1 MKTTAAVTLAVV
13 ALGAA
18 SMSPAIG
25 ATKKTI
31 TKTYTA
37 TAPVPDP
44 TNAAAGSYTVCPQTV
59 PSSFQADDFKIPAA
73 GTLKVEVG
81 NYTGDWDA
89 LLMDSDKSEAASS
102 GAGGYAPVA
111 GGPEVMELRFK
122 KAQTVTIVACNWAG
136 GPTADVKVTFTYK

>member
-1 MKTTAAVTLAVV
+1 MRTTAAVTLAVV

-25 ATKKTI
+25 APKKTI

-44 TNAAAGSYTVCPQTV
+44 TNEAGGAYSVCPQTV
-59 PSSFQADDFKIPAA
+59 PNSFQADEFKIPAA
-73 GTLKVEVG
+73 GTLKVEVSG
-81 NYTGDWDA
+81 YNGDWDA
-89 LLMDSDKSEAASS
+89 LLMDSDKSEAAAS
-102 GAGGYAPVA
+102 GSGGYPPVA
-111 GGPEVMELRFK
+111 GGPEEIEMRFK